1 MKYSFLNDYSEGGHQ
16 NILDALLSSNL
27 EQLEGYGEDKY
38 SLSAAEKIKKKLN
51 CPNADIHFVTGG
63 TQANLLCISSFL
75 KPYESVIAAQT
86 AHIEVHEAGAI
97 EFTGHKINTY
107 LGENGKISPEEIQY
121 AVDFHYDEHMVVPRL
136 VFISNSTELGTVY
149 TKNEL
154 ENISKICKKNN
165 LYLYIDGARLGAAM
179 TSKNNDLKFEDLC
192 KYADAFYIGG
202 TKNGA
207 LIGEAIVIINPELK
221 SYFRY
226 NMKQKGALP
235 AKGRLLGIQFD
246 VLFSDNLFFD
256 LANHANK
263 MAQKLAN
270 GLKAKGYPFF
280 AEPITNQI
288 FPILPNEIIQKLSKH
303 FEFYVW
309 SKFDENNSVLRLVC
323 SWATKEEAV
332 DAFLNFEALT
342 KH

>member
-75 KPYESVIAAQT
+75 KPYESVIAVQT

-107 LGENGKISPEEIQY
+107 LGENGKISPEQIQY

-179 TSKNNDLKFEDLC
+179 LSKNNDLKFEDLC

-270 GLKAKGYPFF
+270 GLKAKGYSFF

>member
-51 CPNADIHFVTGG
+51 CPEADIHFVTGG

-107 LGENGKISPEEIQY
+107 LGENGKISPEQIQY

-179 TSKNNDLKFEDLC
+179 LSKNNDLKFEDLC

-270 GLKAKGYPFF
+270 GLKAKGYSFF

>member
-51 CPNADIHFVTGG
+51 CPEADIHFVTGG

-179 TSKNNDLKFEDLC
+179 LSKNNDLKFEDLC

-270 GLKAKGYPFF
+270 GLKAKGYSFF

>member
-38 SLSAAEKIKKKLN
+38 SLSATEKIKKKLN
-51 CPNADIHFVTGG
+51 CPKADIHFVTGG

-192 KYADAFYIGG
+192 KYVDAFYIGG

-207 LIGEAIVIINPELK
+207 LIGEAIVILNPELK